1 MEENSQRGIYKPG
14 LMLLALPECNRLPSL
29 HQDPSAC
36 THIPFFDFKK
46 ENITRTCYS
55 GNGQFYQGWAN
66 VTASGIPCQKWSDQQ
81 EKLYSNTNPNGF
93 LLQGSPFTQKDSSGF
108 PRAV

>member
-36 THIPFFDFKK
+36 THIPFFGKGLCCPSSA
-46 ENITRTCYS
+46 E
-55 GNGQFYQGWAN
+55 
-66 VTASGIPCQKWSDQQ
+66 
-81 EKLYSNTNPNGF
+81 
-93 LLQGSPFTQKDSSGF
+93 LLSW
-108 PRAV
+108 